1 MRDDPNDEIVAPPI
15 DMQAVIEAADV
26 YLSDPTTRTHQIGL
40 FTLDLA
46 GVVAAN
52 DETCRLLADLQL
64 SQLEKRKAV
73 ATALL
78 IELLGNRPL
87 HQ

>member
-40 FTLDLA
+40 FALDLA
-46 GVVAAN
+46 AVVAAN

-64 SQLEKRKAV
+64 SHLEKRKAV